1 MITVLSRARRLIFGA
16 AVLAL
21 AVGAGASLAADTR
34 FDLPSLRAA
43 VAADDAAG
51 IRRLLAAERQA
62 SGSELRSAATAAL
75 GDEAAALAA
84 ARQVILLLAEIQ
96 ATQSDPAIRSDLL
109 QRIDRQV
116 ASERKLD
123 AAIAAVAMPVRI
135 DKLDAL
141 ASPVRVGV
149 SYSGAID
156 GDTLTGR
163 WQLLDASQDPPRL
176 IDLGRREVKLKPG
189 AGKIELAQPEAT
201 PANAGPWRVT
211 ITGRGAST
219 ALMVDP
225 PSPAK
230 APAPATA
237 PKAAVAAVPPPPPS
251 TAAEPEL
258 RWATQAIN
266 LRAEARA
273 NAARVGQ
280 LKAGESVR
288 VLSTTTDGWAWVEV
302 AGKQGYA
309 ALAYLSPTKPA
320 PKAAT
325 PAPASVPPPAPK
337 PIEGAASVLDTANLV
352 VAGQSVALFGISG
365 LDGAPAEQLGR
376 FIKEQGGRLRCAP
389 REGAWECATAS
400 GIDVAKA
407 ALVNGAARTKPGAPA
422 DYLRQEEA
430 ARNARRGLWGNS

>member
-1 MITVLSRARRLIFGA
+1 MIFGA

-21 AVGAGASLAADTR
+21 AAGAGASLAADAR

-43 VAADDAAG
+43 VAAGDTAG
-51 IRRLLAAERQA
+51 IRHLLAAERQT
-62 SGSELRSAATAAL
+62 SGSELRSATTAAL

-96 ATQSDPAIRSDLL
+96 ATQPDAAIRSDLL

-116 ASERKLD
+116 AAERKLD
-123 AAIAAVAMPVRI
+123 AAIAANAKPVRI

-141 ASPVRVGV
+141 ASPLRVGV

-156 GDTLTGR
+156 GDTLAGR
-163 WQLLDASQDPPRL
+163 WQRLDAGQDPPRL
-176 IDLGRREVKLKPG
+176 IDLGQREAKLKPG
-189 AGKIELAQPEAT
+189 AGKIDLDLPEAT
-201 PANAGPWRVT
+201 PAGTGPWRVT
-211 ITGRGAST
+211 IAGRGVST
-219 ALMVDP
+219 TLLIDP
-225 PSPAK
+225 PGQAQ
-230 APAPATA
+230 APAAATP
-237 PKAAVAAVPPPPPS
+237 PKTAVAAVPPPPPS
-251 TAAEPEL
+251 AAAEPEL

-266 LRAEARA
+266 LRAEAGA

-288 VLSTTTDGWAWVEV
+288 VLSTTADGWARVEV

-320 PKAAT
+320 PKPAT
-325 PAPASVPPPAPK
+325 PAPASVPPPAPT

-352 VAGQSVALFGISG
+352 VAGQPVMLFAISG

-376 FIKEQGGRLRCAP
+376 FIKEQGGRLRCTP
-389 REGAWECATAS
+389 REGAWECTTAS
-400 GIDVAKA
+400 GVDVAKA
-407 ALVNGAARTKPGAPA
+407 ALVNGAARAKPDAPT

-430 ARNARRGLWGNS
+430 ARNARRGLWGKS